1 MNKPN
6 HRRSRCVGA
15 VIGAMLI
22 VVAGMTNARAE
33 EKVLELG
40 KWYPT
45 AEAGF
50 TLTQSAFSDN
60 WSGGDKGTVVW
71 TAIFNATLV
80 SQLNNQ
86 VNWSNELKLAY
97 GQTHQQSADANG
109 DRFWQKPAKSTD
121 LIDLETIFRLTLHG
135 WVDPYASGRLESQFQ
150 DASDPLGRNLSLNPM
165 KFKESAGIARQ
176 FINEEDRSLLTRLGF
191 TLRQNRRRLFVDETS
206 TATDARTTN
215 DGGIEWI
222 TDYKAAILS
231 KRVSWTSKFTA
242 YQPIFYSKSDIF
254 DDLTA
259 AQYEAAGID
268 PDVGDFAKTIDLDW
282 ENIFTSQITKVIS
295 VNLYVRWVY
304 DKYDNSV
311 PPKVDGSGNLTNPG
325 EVKAAIRKAG
335 QLKQTLALG
344 FTYRLL

>member
-1 MNKPN
+1 MSKTT
-6 HRRSRCVGA
+6 HRCIRWTGA
-15 VIGAMLI
+15 VIGATLI
-22 VVAGMTNARAE
+22 ASAWATHAGAE
-33 EKVLELG
+33 EKVLEPG

-45 AEAGF
+45 AEAGL

-60 WSGGDKGTVVW
+60 WSGGDKGSVVW

-97 GQTHQQSADANG
+97 GQTLQQAADANG

-121 LIDLETIFRLTLHG
+121 LIDFETIFRFTLHG
-135 WVDPYASGRLESQFQ
+135 WVDPYTSGRFESQFQ

-165 KFKESAGIARQ
+165 KFKESAGLARQ
-176 FINEEDRSLLTRLGF
+176 FFNEDDRSLLSRLGF
-191 TLRQNRRRLFVDETS
+191 TLRQSRRRLFVDETS
-206 TATDARTTN
+206 TNTNARTTN

-222 TDYKAAILS
+222 TDYKAAILN
-231 KRVSWTSKFTA
+231 KRVSWTAKFTA
-242 YQPIFYSKSDIF
+242 YQPLYYSKSDVF
-254 DDLTA
+254 DGLTA
-259 AQYEAAGID
+259 AQYEAAGVD
-268 PDVGDFAKTIDLDW
+268 PDVGDFAKTVDLDW
-282 ENIFTSQITKVIS
+282 ENIFTSQITKLIS

-311 PPKVDGSGNLTNPG
+311 PPKVDESGNLTNPG